1 MALFGLWG
9 DKSIKLTDT
18 GFWKSFFGS
27 SNYANQAV
35 TPESVLKLDAVW
47 SCAKLLSE
55 TVGTL
60 PCVVYDAKSLEPA
73 KDSPLYE
80 ILHDLPN
87 KDTTS
92 VEFWEGIVLALLFY
106 GNAFAEKK
114 FVGARLVALNIL
126 HPGCVKIKRSGTDN
140 SREYYYTEN
149 GKERKI
155 SEKNIFH
162 VKAFGYGGDW
172 GLSPIEYA
180 TNTLGNA
187 MASEEAAGRMF
198 ANGLSASGILKSDQI
213 LKKEQRDQLA
223 ENMKAYASSNNSGKI
238 VVLEA
243 GLEYQ
248 QLTIKPNDAQ
258 MLETRRFSVEQVC
271 RIFGVPPVMVGHT
284 DKTTSWGSGVEQ
296 IILQFQKTGLKPI
309 LRRIEA
315 AIWRDILTPVERKK
329 YKVKF
334 SMDGLLRGDSKTRSE
349 FLSAMVNNG
358 IYTRNEAR
366 EYEDM
371 PKMVGADELTAQT
384 ALAPLNK
391 LGVVATGG
399 ASPAS
404 APQGNN

>member
-1 MALFGLWG
+1 LPCIVY
-9 DKSIKLTDT
+9 D
-18 GFWKSFFGS
+18 
-27 SNYANQAV
+27 
-35 TPESVLKLDAVW
+35 
-47 SCAKLLSE
+47 SE
-55 TVGTL
+55 TL
-60 PCVVYDAKSLEPA
+60 KPA

-80 ILHDLPN
+80 LLHDLPN
-87 KDTTS
+87 ADSTS
-92 VEFWEGIVLALLFY
+92 VEFWEGMTLALLFY

-114 FVGARLVALNIL
+114 YIGTKLIALNIL
-126 HPGCVKIKRSGTDN
+126 HPSCIKIKRSTKDN

-155 SEKNIFH
+155 TEKNIFH
-162 VKAFGYGGDW
+162 IKAFGYGGDW
-172 GLSPIEYA
+172 GLSPLEYA
-180 TNTLGNA
+180 TNTIGNA

-213 LKKEQRDQLA
+213 LKQPQRDQLA
-223 ENMKAYASSNNSGKI
+223 ENMKAYTSSNNAGKLVI
-238 VVLEA
+238 LEA
-243 GLEYQ
+243 GFDYQ

-258 MLETRRFSVEQVC
+258 MLETRRFSVEQIC

-296 IILQFQKTGLKPI
+296 IILQFQKTGLKPL

-315 AIWRDILTPVERKK
+315 AIWRDILTPNERKK

-371 PKMVGADELTAQT
+371 PRIDGADDLTAQT
-384 ALAPLNK
+384 ALAPLDK
-391 LGVVATGG
+391 LGVVATSAAARG
-399 ASPAS
+399 S